1 MSARTVSDDELPLSS
16 RLAILAGG
24 IALRALAST
33 WRYRIIGGEAIGRLR
48 SNRIPFIFSLWH
60 GQLLPLIW
68 HHRGEHVAILVSEH
82 HDGELIA
89 RLAKSIG
96 YRLIRG
102 SSSRGGERALL
113 ALAKVLREGKEVAVT
128 PDGPRGPA
136 RSYAPGALIAAQRAG
151 APILPVAAHADS
163 AWRLSSWDKFLI
175 PKPFARV
182 TIAYGEPTRVGSESA
197 REAAAE
203 APEFQKLM
211 EETERRAC
219 G

>member
-1 MSARTVSDDELPLSS
+1 MSKKSDVTDLPFSARAAVFG
-16 RLAILAGG
+16 GG

-33 WRYRIIGGEAIGRLR
+33 WRYRVIGGESLERLR
-48 SNRIPFIFSLWH
+48 ANNVPFIFSLWH

-68 HHRGEHVAILVSEH
+68 HHHGERVAILVSEH
-82 HDGELIA
+82 RDGELIA

-113 ALAKVLREGKEVAVT
+113 ALAKELREGREVAVT

-136 RSYAPGALIAAQRAG
+136 RSYAPGALIAAQRTG
-151 APILPVAAHADS
+151 APILPIAAHADS
-163 AWRLSSWDKFLI
+163 AWRLSSWDNFMI
-175 PKPFARV
+175 PKPFAKV
-182 TIAYGEPTRVGSESA
+182 TVAYGEPTRVSVESS
-197 REAAAE
+197 RDAAAE

-219 G
+219 S

>member
-1 MSARTVSDDELPLSS
+1 MTKRDDATKLPLSA
-16 RLAILAGG
+16 RMAVVAGG

-33 WRYRIIGGEAIGRLR
+33 WRYRVIGGESLKRLR
-48 SNRIPFIFSLWH
+48 ANNVPFIFSLWH

-68 HHRGEHVAILVSEH
+68 HHHGDRVAILVSEH
-82 HDGELIA
+82 RDGELIA

-113 ALAKVLREGKEVAVT
+113 ALAKELREGREVAVT

-136 RSYAPGALIAAQRAG
+136 HSYAPGALIAAQRTG
-151 APILPVAAHADS
+151 APILPIAAHADS
-163 AWRLSSWDKFLI
+163 AWRLSSWDNFMI
-175 PKPFARV
+175 PKPFAKITV
-182 TIAYGEPTRVGSESA
+182 AYGEATRVSVETA

>member
-1 MSARTVSDDELPLSS
+1 VESEEKLPLSA
-16 RLAILAGG
+16 RMAVIAGG

-33 WRYRIIGGEAIGRLR
+33 WRFRVIGGDSVEGLR
-48 SNRIPFIFSLWH
+48 ANGIPFIFSLWH

-68 HHRGEHVAILVSEH
+68 HHRDERVAILVSEH
-82 HDGELIA
+82 RDGELIA

-102 SSSRGGERALL
+102 STSRGGERALL
-113 ALAKVLREGKEVAVT
+113 ALVKDLRAGREVAVT

-151 APILPVAAHADS
+151 APILPVAAYADS
-163 AWRLSSWDKFLI
+163 AWRLSSWDDFLI

-182 TIAYGEPTRVGSESA
+182 TVAYGNPTRVSAGSS

-203 APEFQKLM
+203 APSFQKLM
-211 EETERRAC
+211 EDTERQAC